1 MVKLWFVV
9 GRGRE
14 GGLLFTIWPKHSC
27 IFSGKLSFDKWICG
41 LEAEFEYIWKFLSTL
56 EQTETYEW
64 INICIKILFEYIYI
78 NYWMIYLYKKW
89 YKYIFSSF
97 KPIKELGTILKMFEN
112 LDNLVTRDKTVH
124 SVQLSFFKCSDWCNF
139 SLINAEIYF

>member
-64 INICIKILFEYIYI
+64 INIFVSKYYLNMCISIIEWYICI
-78 NYWMIYLYKKW
+78 NKW
-89 YKYIFSSF
+89 YTYIFSSF
-97 KPIKELGTILKMFEN
+97 KQIKELGTIMNMFKKF
-112 LDNLVTRDKTVH
+112 DNLVTRDKTV
-124 SVQLSFFKCSDWCNF
+124 QLSFFQCSDWCNF
-139 SLINAEIYF
+139 SHINAEIYF

>member
-64 INICIKILFEYIYI
+64 INIFVSKYYLNMCISIIEWYICI
-78 NYWMIYLYKKW
+78 NKW
-89 YKYIFSSF
+89 YTYIFSSF
-97 KPIKELGTILKMFEN
+97 KQIKELGTIMNMFKN
-112 LDNLVTRDKTVH
+112 LDNLVTRDKT
-124 SVQLSFFKCSDWCNF
+124 VQLSFFKCSDWCNF